1 MSEHLAQRRPPIM
14 HRQATPPG
22 TSVHASDR
30 TTSTQDCRPVRSQG
44 ELATKERP
52 QAVLYPQ
59 PQWWQKSGG
68 PLPILAKAEAQAEAI
83 GTHPRHGSN
92 GGKKQ
97 WQEAMAGIT
106 IKFSCGI
113 CIELKLN
120 NWIGAVATLERIRNR
135 SRVTGHRSQI
145 TGHRSQVTGHNFY
158 RQHTPIDRSL
168 FCHTHTQ
175 TRGGL
180 DVPAHTTLHNPL
192 GSGPHRCGVTTLETG
207 AGSTAEPARA
217 RKAREPSEGTK
228 SRASGC
234 ARDSLITNG
243 ARAPRRTASG
253 VHGLG
258 AKRRQ
263 RGHQG
268 DGRSVPK

>member
-1 MSEHLAQRRPPIM
+1 M
-14 HRQATPPG
+14 HRQAPPPG

-120 NWIGAVATLERIRNR
+120 NWIGAVATATATAAIAATATMAPTTAMHSQRYNAAMR
-135 SRVTGHRSQI
+135 SAEHR
-145 TGHRSQVTGHNFY
+145 H
-158 RQHTPIDRSL
+158 P
-168 FCHTHTQ
+168 
-175 TRGGL
+175 
-180 DVPAHTTLHNPL
+180 
-192 GSGPHRCGVTTLETG
+192 
-207 AGSTAEPARA
+207 
-217 RKAREPSEGTK
+217 
-228 SRASGC
+228 
-234 ARDSLITNG
+234 
-243 ARAPRRTASG
+243 
-253 VHGLG
+253 
-258 AKRRQ
+258 
-263 RGHQG
+263 
-268 DGRSVPK
+268 